1 MGEDTNNN
9 DAPES
14 VLSDEEMLKFKQAF
28 YQKLGGS
35 ISFAEVIQV
44 VNGMLLKE
52 VDERITSMSAEELVS
67 ANSELCG
74 SENQNEP
81 EDKTKDKTED

>member
-1 MGEDTNNN
+1 MSEETITKDKS
-9 DAPES
+9 DS

-28 YQKLGGS
+28 HQKLGGS

-52 VDERITSMSAEELVS
+52 VDERITSMSAEELIS

-74 SENQNEP
+74 PENQNEP
-81 EDKTKDKTED
+81 EDKTEG